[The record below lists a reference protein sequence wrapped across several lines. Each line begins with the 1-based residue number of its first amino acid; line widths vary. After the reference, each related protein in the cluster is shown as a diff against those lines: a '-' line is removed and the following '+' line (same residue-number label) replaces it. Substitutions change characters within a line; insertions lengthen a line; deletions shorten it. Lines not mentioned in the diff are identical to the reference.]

1 MRQASV
7 RKESHHSAVDREIEG
22 TPTGEF
28 LWQKKNVVPFLKCDK
43 GLKPE
48 ENGVQLMKD
57 MPALDELLKRGK
69 SKGMYGTK
77 MRSVIQSANEE
88 GIKAIVEQQFAI
100 AKQIISHGLIPIIEP
115 EVRRHTEKGA
125 KLVAHTHTNTR

>member
-1 MRQASV
+1 M
-7 RKESHHSAVDREIEG
+7 DREIEG

-115 EVRRHTEKGA
+115 EVRSHA
-125 KLVAHTHTNTR
+125 KKKEQDLSLIQTNTR